1 MTDTDLC
8 EELQADL
15 ESSPYNAFCGFRIE
29 EADRDS
35 GRLTMLLPSRIEHQ
49 RLAGNDQL
57 HGGPI
62 AAFIDTAGCYAC
74 IMLLGHGVPTINFRV
89 DYLRPA
95 AGTLLR
101 AIATVR
107 KAGRSIAT
115 VDIDVVDENAR
126 LVAMGRATYSASAG

>member
-8 EELQADL
+8 QKLQADL

-29 EADRDS
+29 QANRDS
-35 GRLTMLLPSRIEHQ
+35 GSLTMLLPSRPEHQ
-49 RLAGNDQL
+49 RVSGSDQV

-74 IMLLGHGVPTINFRV
+74 IMMLGHGVPTINFRV

-95 AGTLLR
+95 AGATLR
-101 AIATVR
+101 ATATVR
-107 KAGRSIAT
+107 KTGRSIAT
-115 VDIDVVDENAR
+115 VDIDVVDENTR
-126 LVAMGRATYSASAG
+126 VVAIGRATYSSRAG

>member
-8 EELQADL
+8 QKLQADL

-29 EADRDS
+29 EANRDS
-35 GRLTMLLPSRIEHQ
+35 GTLTMLLPSRPEHQ
-49 RLAGNDQL
+49 RLSGSHQV

-74 IMLLGHGVPTINFRV
+74 IMTLGHGVPTINFRV

-95 AGTLLR
+95 AGATLR
-101 AIATVR
+101 ATATVR

-115 VDIDVVDENAR
+115 VDIDVVDENTR
-126 LVAMGRATYSASAG
+126 LVAIGRATYSSSAG